1 MPGMPT
7 NQKKGTIMTSRRE
20 FLIAAAAAACL
31 TAGPA
36 RAQSEITVGAVVPI
50 TGAFAPS
57 GIQYYNSLRMAEED
71 INAAGGIGDKKFKIL
86 FEDTQASN
94 PTAVNAFVKLVKQN
108 SLPFIFLSSL
118 STQNLATEPEVL
130 KAKVPTFYGGG
141 SVAVQERKNPYMFRL
156 RPPDSLAAE
165 ALAAGVKLL
174 LNKSKPGILYTQDDY
189 GLGLA
194 NMVDAGLIKVGITP
208 VGREAFSPR
217 DNDFSAQILSLKNK
231 GADSILC
238 FTYNR
243 DGALILK
250 QRLSLGLDLPFL
262 CGSAMVAPSTLQLV
276 EPAETENL
284 FAVADTVLGEAISPA
299 SADFVKRYT
308 AKYGFAPDPYG
319 AAYYDGAMIVADA
332 LRKVGPDPEKVRG
345 YLAALKDYKGLART
359 YSTDEAQN
367 LANDVVLVKFSKG
380 GVYTAVTRYPA
391 KP

>member
-1 MPGMPT
+1 
-7 NQKKGTIMTSRRE
+7 MTSRRS
-20 FLIAAAAAACL
+20 FLI
-31 TAGPA
+31 TATAVSLAIQTGAA
-36 RAQSEITVGAVVPI
+36 RAQNEVAIGAVVPI
-50 TGAFAPS
+50 TGAFATS

-71 INAAGGIGDKKFKIL
+71 INAAGGIGGKKFRIL

-108 SLPFIFLSSL
+108 TLPFIFLSSL

-130 KAKVPTFYGGG
+130 KAKVPTFFGGG
-141 SVAVQERKNPYMFRL
+141 SVAIQERKNPYMFRL
-156 RPPDSLAAE
+156 RPPDSLASE

-194 NMVDAGLIKVGITP
+194 NMVEAGLAKAGITA

-217 DNDFSAQILSLKNK
+217 DNDFSAQLLSLKNK
-231 GADSILC
+231 GADSVLC

-250 QRLSLGLDLPFL
+250 QRISLGLELPFL

-299 SADFVKRYT
+299 SADFVKRYA
-308 AKYGFAPDPYG
+308 AKYGFAPDPFG
-319 AAYYDGAMIVADA
+319 AAYYDGAMIVAEA
-332 LRKVGPDPEKVRG
+332 LRKVGPDPEKIRAH
-345 YLAALKDYKGLART
+345 LAALKDYKGLART
-359 YSTDEAQN
+359 YSADEHQN
-367 LANDVVLVKFSKG
+367 LANDVVLVKFAKG
-380 GVYTAVTRYPA
+380 GVYTPVSRYPA